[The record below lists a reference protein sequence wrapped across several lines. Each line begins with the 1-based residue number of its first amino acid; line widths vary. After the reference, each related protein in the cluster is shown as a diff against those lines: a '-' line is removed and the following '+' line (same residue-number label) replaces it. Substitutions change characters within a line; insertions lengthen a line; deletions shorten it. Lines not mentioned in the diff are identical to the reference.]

1 MVVVRP
7 FPPSGHCTTETVDL
21 AAAAKKRA
29 APSESGASRQAKAP
43 KPKARPSVDSGARA
57 STDPPARSNLRPLL
71 TLDEA
76 VDMWLLTL
84 DSIGDTFTDH
94 GPRNRLTLML
104 AIHRLALGLLAAMG
118 NAVQTAC
125 ARVEAA
131 RAEARADD
139 SLVEVELEP
148 EPDPESDETCWMQL
162 PSPLQLVL
170 QQLQVYLEGRDKTAA
185 RHMAEWLLDW
195 MSHRCT
201 NEAAGYFLGHMG
213 GDVAL
218 VTSLLVTF
226 AGP

>member
-1 MVVVRP
+1 MQ
-7 FPPSGHCTTETVDL
+7 GGDDNL
-21 AAAAKKRA
+21 
-29 APSESGASRQAKAP
+29 SGASRPAKAP
-43 KPKARPSVDSGARA
+43 TPKARPSTTSGARA

-84 DSIGDTFTDH
+84 GIRDIDEAVGTGLIPQRTVDSIGDTFIEH

-125 ARVEAA
+125 TRVETA
-131 RAEARADD
+131 RSGAARADD

-148 EPDPESDETCWMQL
+148 EADPESDETYWMQRS
-162 PSPLQLVL
+162 SPLQLLL

-185 RHMAEWLLDW
+185 QHMAEWLLDW
-195 MSHRCT
+195 MSHRCA
-201 NEAAGYFLGHMG
+201 NDAAGYFLISW
-213 GDVAL
+213 
-218 VTSLLVTF
+218 VTWVGMLPS
-226 AGP
+226 